1 MLERRLIIVT
11 GKGGVGRSAVSA
23 ALALRA
29 VHLGKRVLTIAMT
42 DDLGLAL
49 HLGRESLAYEAKE
62 IRPGLHALAIHRPAA
77 LNEYLSVQL
86 GVPKVTRMG
95 PIARAFDALASTA
108 PGIREVV
115 TMGKVVWEVRK
126 GTWDLVIADG
136 PPLGQIGSHLRAP
149 QTVTELVPVGK
160 VRDQADRMIALL
172 GDPSMSGLLLVTL
185 AEELP
190 VTETREALT
199 WLEEHQVMEAP
210 QVVAN
215 RILPRLA
222 ATNREIKEEGRGP
235 IREAAL
241 LHQALHEEQQRWL
254 GELPPDRQL
263 PFLFGLHTPPE
274 VAARLADEW
283 EEN

>member
-29 VHLGKRVLTIAMT
+29 VHLGKRVLAIAMT

-49 HLGRESLAYEAKE
+49 HFGRERLDYEAKE
-62 IRPGLHALAIHRPAA
+62 IRPGLHSLAIHRPAA

-86 GVPKVTRMG
+86 RVPKVTRMG

-115 TMGKVVWEVRK
+115 TMGKVLWEVRK
-126 GTWDLVIADG
+126 DIWDLVIVDG

-160 VRDQADRMIALL
+160 VREQADWMIELL
-172 GDPSMSGLLLVTL
+172 ADPAMSGMLLVTL

-190 VTETREALT
+190 ATETREALS
-199 WLEEHQVMEAP
+199 WLADHQVIEHQ

-215 RILPRLA
+215 RILPRLQA
-222 ATNREIKEEGRGP
+222 SQREIGAVGP
-235 IREAAL
+235 GPVREAAS
-241 LHQALHEEQQRWL
+241 LHKALFEEQQRWIA
-254 GELPPDRQL
+254 ELPPDRQL
-263 PFLFGLHTPPE
+263 PFLFGVHTPPE

-283 EEN
+283 EDD